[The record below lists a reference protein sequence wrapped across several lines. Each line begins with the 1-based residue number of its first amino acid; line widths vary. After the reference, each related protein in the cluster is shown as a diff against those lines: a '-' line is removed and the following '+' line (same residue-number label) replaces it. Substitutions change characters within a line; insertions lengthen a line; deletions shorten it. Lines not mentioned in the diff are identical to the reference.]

1 KDQEDAAKVC
11 HHLGIPFYTVN
22 FTDPT
27 QVLITSI
34 DPSVG
39 LVAKINV
46 VSGTA
51 ADILNNTSF
60 LA

>member
-1 KDQEDAAKVC
+1 MVDS
-11 HHLGIPFYTVN
+11 
-22 FTDPT
+22 TDST
-27 QVLITSI
+27 QVLITST
-34 DPSVG
+34 DASVG